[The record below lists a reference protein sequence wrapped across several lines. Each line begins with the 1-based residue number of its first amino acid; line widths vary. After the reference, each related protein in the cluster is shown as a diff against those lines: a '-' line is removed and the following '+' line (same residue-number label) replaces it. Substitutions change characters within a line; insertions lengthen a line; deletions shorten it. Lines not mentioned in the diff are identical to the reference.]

1 MSALFPPCMA
11 AGPGPGTLGV
21 FVAFQA
27 ALILGNYWLQLA
39 VGPPAEPPASAPE
52 PPPAP
57 AQTPPPLSAA
67 PCPASAGYSSWVVI
81 AAAAVTFL
89 AGVGAAVIYVVFNQ
103 ALGGA
108 GLGACVGALGGWA
121 ASSAK
126 GATSV
131 IANSPIFRGYRHGSP
146 TEGSSPIALDDW

>member
-1 MSALFPPCMA
+1 MVAS
-11 AGPGPGTLGV
+11 PGPGTLGA

-27 ALILGNYWLQLA
+27 ALILGNYWLQLS
-39 VGPPAEPPASAPE
+39 VSPPAQPPALAPE

-57 AQTPPPLSAA
+57 AQTPPPLPAA
-67 PCPASAGYSSWVVI
+67 PCPASTGYSSWVVA

-108 GLGACVGALGGWA
+108 GLGACVGAFGGWA

-126 GATSV
+126 GAKTV
-131 IANSPIFRGYRHGSP
+131 IANSPIFRGYRYGSP
-146 TEGSSPIALDDW
+146 TERPSPVALEDW

>member
-1 MSALFPPCMA
+1 MV
-11 AGPGPGTLGV
+11 AGPGPGTLGA
-21 FVAFQA
+21 FVACQA
-27 ALILGNYWLQLA
+27 ALILGNYWLQPA
-39 VGPPAEPPASAPE
+39 VGPPELPPVSAPE

-57 AQTPPPLSAA
+57 AWTPPPLSAA
-67 PCPASAGYSSWVVI
+67 PCPASAGYSSWVVG

-89 AGVGAAVIYVVFNQ
+89 AGVGATVVYVVFNQ

-126 GATSV
+126 GAKSV
-131 IANSPIFRGYRHGSP
+131 IVNSPIFRGYRYGSP
-146 TEGSSPIALDDW
+146 TEGSSPIAIEDW